1 MLSYTASDDVR
12 LEQAILDLLAAQRE
26 IYLSPMIQELRRRHP
41 GLRVERTRAVLER
54 LFSERRIAQL
64 WHRYLLARDVE
75 VVRATWLERIDR
87 QAAGIDADPAAPQ
100 ASRDAR
106 EFLMRWD
113 GWCVNGRDLP
123 T

>member
-1 MLSYTASDDVR
+1 MLSDTASDDVR
-12 LEQAILDLLAAQRE
+12 LEQAILDLLATHRE
-26 IYLSPMIQELRRRHP
+26 IYLSPMIQALRRRHP
-41 GLRVERTRAVLER
+41 DLRVERTRAVLER
-54 LFSERRIAQL
+54 LLSERRIARL

-106 EFLMRWD
+106 AFLTRWD
-113 GWCVNGRDLP
+113 G
-123 T
+123 

>member
-1 MLSYTASDDVR
+1 MLSDTASDDVR

-26 IYLSPMIQELRRRHP
+26 IYLSPMIQALRRRHP

-106 EFLMRWD
+106 EFLTRWD
-113 GWCVNGRDLP
+113 GWCVDGRDLP